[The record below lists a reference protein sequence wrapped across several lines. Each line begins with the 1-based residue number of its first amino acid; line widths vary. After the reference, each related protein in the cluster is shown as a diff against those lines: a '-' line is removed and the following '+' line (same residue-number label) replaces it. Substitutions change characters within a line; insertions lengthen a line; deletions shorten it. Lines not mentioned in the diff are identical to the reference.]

1 MQFLNAHAASLSR
14 ITNSKGIFFSYLS
27 GRLCIEILNE
37 NNTERE
43 LGINFD
49 IFYYVKEKKHDDN
62 PMESRV
68 KRFKLFSIQHEMN
81 SSTFQMEIYVKHQ
94 NAPVLYLSNR
104 FFLSQLE
111 RILIFKSSTV
121 LKYVILNESSSS
133 QGLDNLT
140 PMNYRNDTKRM
151 RKNVK
156 TRKISKRKKK

>member
-1 MQFLNAHAASLSR
+1 
-14 ITNSKGIFFSYLS
+14 
-27 GRLCIEILNE
+27 
-37 NNTERE
+37 
-43 LGINFD
+43 
-49 IFYYVKEKKHDDN
+49 
-62 PMESRV
+62 
-68 KRFKLFSIQHEMN
+68 MN

-111 RILIFKSSTV
+111 RILIFKSSTA